1 MDMLQE
7 QFNKLTPV
15 APPEDVMRPWR
26 TPSPRTRYRLH
37 HRCRWTEIARQL
49 MDPGQGVSCWA
60 KHCADPAPDRHTVGA
75 AEISP
80 AQDSGRPPTGLEC
93 KFLQGSKIPHAICEN
108 TTREKSTAQG
118 MCKKCTAWRQ
128 GLVKIRHGGHLS
140 RGKANDSR
148 IGRKMFELVPR
159 LGENLTR
166 AGRQPSGKQL

>member
-75 AEISP
+75 AKISP
-80 AQDSGRPPTGLEC
+80 AGGSGSRFPPLVLSANFSEVP
-93 KFLQGSKIPHAICEN
+93 KIPHAIYEN

-118 MCKKCTAWRQ
+118 MCKKMPSLAPW
-128 GLVKIRHGGHLS
+128 LGGNPT
-140 RGKANDSR
+140 RWPP
-148 IGRKMFELVPR
+148 VPR
-159 LGENLTR
+159 KSQRL
-166 AGRQPSGKQL
+166 